1 MFFFAV
7 LIVSCCFDSKF
18 SLNFPYN
25 YGVAFL
31 FTWVKVL
38 SRILGLGGGGG
49 GGGGAPPFPPL
60 DRTHVGQNRSST
72 SQKPLGHLIYNP
84 NVSTPTCIVHAVKKD
99 LQS

>member
-1 MFFFAV
+1 MHVFFAV

-38 SRILGLGGGGG
+38 SRILGLGGGG
-49 GGGGAPPFPPL
+49 
-60 DRTHVGQNRSST
+60 
-72 SQKPLGHLIYNP
+72 
-84 NVSTPTCIVHAVKKD
+84 AVKYV
-99 LQS
+99 SIE